1 MFSTGT
7 SLTSRVCGENRSC
20 CGSLEHR
27 AFVCGTPGGRQTP
40 CLKMGFQNS
49 SGLTRGEGLYEK
61 REEEGGDLNNNTPR
75 VGGPPW
81 AEVYNFVPKRV
92 IEVLKQVFFITGTSC
107 SVAALS

>member
-27 AFVCGTPGGRQTP
+27 TFVCGTPGGRQTP

-49 SGLTRGEGLYEK
+49 SGLTRGEGLDEK
-61 REEEGGDLNNNTPR
+61 REEERGRLKQKHPEGRGSPLGRGLQLCPLKSDP
-75 VGGPPW
+75 
-81 AEVYNFVPKRV
+81 
-92 IEVLKQVFFITGTSC
+92 EVLKQVFFITGTS
-107 SVAALS
+107 